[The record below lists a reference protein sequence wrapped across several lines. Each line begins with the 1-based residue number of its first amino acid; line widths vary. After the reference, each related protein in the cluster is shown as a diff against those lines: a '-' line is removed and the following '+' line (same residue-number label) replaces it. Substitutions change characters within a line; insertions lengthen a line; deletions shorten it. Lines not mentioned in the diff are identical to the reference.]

1 MTALLLPERHPVRDF
16 FVLDALDVAPRSD
29 MATMAHPI
37 FSLSPR
43 PEMRTLR
50 YQQGDTIVE
59 IHPSSKGLASIFD
72 KDILIYCISKLMH
85 RKNRGEAIGQVVR
98 ITTHDLLVATN
109 RHTGG
114 IVYERIEN
122 ALEIGR
128 AHV

>member
-1 MTALLLPERHPVRDF
+1 MTGLLLPKRHPLRNF

-50 YQQGDTIVE
+50 YQQDETIVE
-59 IHPSSKGLASIFD
+59 IHPSSKRLASIFD

-85 RKNRGEAIGQVVR
+85 RKNRARPSGSG
-98 ITTHDLLVATN
+98 
-109 RHTGG
+109 
-114 IVYERIEN
+114 
-122 ALEIGR
+122 
-128 AHV
+128 

>member
-1 MTALLLPERHPVRDF
+1 
-16 FVLDALDVAPRSD
+16 
-29 MATMAHPI
+29 MAHPI

-50 YQQGDTIVE
+50 YEQGETIVE

-85 RKNRGEAIGQVVR
+85 RKNRGEDIKQVVR

-109 RHTGG
+109 RNTGG
-114 IVYERIEN
+114 IVYERLEHALDRLAGTRIKTNREN
-122 ALEIGR
+122 QCALRPDSGTGAR
-128 AHV
+128 V